1 MALTA
6 LTVGLYGLVS
16 VLAAILVATSF
27 GTLIPLNSV
36 AAVSGISIIVAVSYG
51 IAFLLRVM
59 VIVYYSRS
67 EDPMALTWINTH
79 MIFLVLLPGVI
90 GATAMNVV
98 TVQNTRNL
106 IAGNITSS

>member
-1 MALTA
+1 MALSA
-6 LTVGLYGLVS
+6 LTIGLYGLV
-16 VLAAILVATSF
+16 AACAAALVGTSF
-27 GTLIPLNSV
+27 GTLVPLDSV
-36 AAVSGISIIVAVSYG
+36 AAVTGISIIIGVSYG
-51 IAFLLRVM
+51 IAFLLWVI

-98 TVQNTRNL
+98 SVQNTRNL
-106 IAGNITSS
+106 IAGKITSS